1 MHVCIHTYIHTY
13 IQTDRHTYIHTWLII
28 QTHQSNISN
37 RYIYI
42 YIHTSFSLLS
52 KIQHPSFSSPAL
64 RCQCIC
70 FLDAQSSLVMNACF
84 CFFQILGWN
93 EVHLRMEKLLIK
105 LLAPRLQPWILSWKP
120 WWWWAWWFQ
129 LGSAFQASQPAPL

>member
-1 MHVCIHTYIHTY
+1 MHVCIHTYIHT
-13 IQTDRHTYIHTWLII
+13 DRQTYIHTWLII

-42 YIHTSFSLLS
+42 YTYKLQPPEQDSASKLQLPSTQLPVHLLLGCSVKFSNECL
-52 KIQHPSFSSPAL
+52 
-64 RCQCIC
+64 
-70 FLDAQSSLVMNACF
+70 FLF
-84 CFFQILGWN
+84 FFQILGWN